1 MYTTKIDDEDYAIK
15 PMNCPG
21 GVLTYKRKLWS
32 YRDLPIRAGELG
44 LVHRHEKSGTLHGL
58 MRVRCFTQDDAHIFM
73 TPEQIKDEV
82 IGVYKLTDS
91 VYKIFGFDYSVEL
104 STRPE
109 NSIGTDEMWE
119 QATEGLKSALDS
131 LGVDYRINE
140 GDGAFYGPKIDFH
153 LKDSIGRTWQCG
165 TIQLDM
171 SLPERFDLSFIG
183 ADGEKHRPVMI
194 HRVVYGSIERFM
206 AILVEHFGGAFPMW
220 LAPVQAIILTITN
233 RSDDAANELLN
244 KMLFSGIRAQTDLR
258 NEKIG
263 FKIRE
268 AQMHKIPYMLILG
281 DREAE
286 SGTVSV
292 RTRDGKTINSINQD
306 KIIELLQKEADEKT
320 LSRNWDL

>member
-1 MYTTKIDDEDYAIK
+1 
-15 PMNCPG
+15 
-21 GVLTYKRKLWS
+21 
-32 YRDLPIRAGELG
+32 
-44 LVHRHEKSGTLHGL
+44 
-58 MRVRCFTQDDAHIFM
+58 M

-91 VYKIFGFDYSVEL
+91 VYKVFGFDYSVEL